1 MAIRYVDRSR
11 VLAQQSCPRKRY
23 WQYEHQG
30 RGIQP
35 IRMSIP
41 LVVGQMVHRGLEVI
55 LSAYQEVQTLP
66 DKCSD
71 NVTDAAVTVALLEYD
86 KEVKARGFTLD
97 PEEEAFSVY
106 AEQKAL
112 IEGMIRVWALRRLPG
127 FLEQFEVLEVER
139 EDQFPLQAK
148 GSDWFRCNG
157 CHSGTN
163 VPDSSCCGK
172 LMEKQESG
180 QQEIVWMSRADGLLR
195 ERASGDLY
203 VLSFKTSAD
212 WNDFKDK
219 EARIDMQGM
228 SELYAVEQRLRDEF
242 TKDYGVDAE
251 YADAYPK
258 LAGVQMEFLLKG
270 RRSRDKETK
279 QYLQD
284 SILVRPY
291 FKDGGG
297 LIEDEYAWK
306 YWTHCEGPHVMSGG
320 KKCNGDANHS
330 LGKGW
335 YRVPIWEHMP
345 IKEWI
350 QMLHEGGVQSDA
362 GDALEGLVVS
372 PMPFFRHQE
381 EIESWRRQVEGQETR
396 VAEAV
401 EGIKGRTESK
411 YSSRMSLSN
420 YLDLQF
426 PQHREACFKYG
437 EKHSCVFM
445 DCCFGNIGDPLE
457 SGLFQ
462 LRKAHH
468 AAEAEAFN
476 DA

>member
-1 MAIRYVDRSR
+1 MSIRYVDRSR
-11 VLAQQSCPRKRY
+11 VLKYQQCPRARY
-23 WQYEHQG
+23 YSTEIYG

-41 LVVGQMVHRGLEVI
+41 LVVGQMVHEGLAE
-55 LSAYQEVQTLP
+55 LLQLCANGWGGEKDLEATL
-66 DKCSD
+66 D
-71 NVTDAAVTVALLEYD
+71 NVVAGALEEYD

-106 AEQKAL
+106 SEQKAL
-112 IEGMIRVWALRRLPG
+112 IEAMIRVWALRRLPG

-139 EDQFPLQAK
+139 EDQFTL
-148 GSDWFRCNG
+148 
-157 CHSGTN
+157 
-163 VPDSSCCGK
+163 SSPREWVQNDHGFDER
-172 LMEKQESG
+172 MHQD
-180 QQEIVWMSRADGLLR
+180 IVWMSRADGLLR

-228 SELYAVEQRLRDEF
+228 SELYAIERRLFKERWSENFD
-242 TKDYGVDAE
+242 KDDFDIQGI
-251 YADAYPK
+251 K

-306 YWTHCEGPHVMSGG
+306 YWTHCDAPHTTSGG
-320 KKCNGDANHS
+320 KKCPGDANHS

-350 QMLHEGGVQSDA
+350 QLLHEGSVQSDA

-381 EIESWRRQVEGQETR
+381 EIESWRLQVESQEAR
-396 VAEAV
+396 IAE
-401 EGIKGRTESK
+401 IRKGAATDWPDDMK
-411 YSSRMSLSN
+411 F
-420 YLDLQF
+420 YLDRNF

-437 EKHSCVFM
+437 EKHSCQFLDV
-445 DCCFGNIGDPLE
+445 CFGNIGDPLE

-462 LRKAHH
+462 LRKPHH
-468 AAEAEAFN
+468 TPEEEAFAN
-476 DA
+476 S

>member
-1 MAIRYVDRSR
+1 MSIRYVDRSR
-11 VLAQQSCPRKRY
+11 VLKYQQCPRARY
-23 WQYEHQG
+23 YSTEIYG

-41 LVVGQMVHRGLEVI
+41 LVVGQCVHKGLAELLLGAAKMFEVEKTTI
-55 LSAYQEVQTLP
+55 GMWGVDWVDVCVDT
-66 DKCSD
+66 
-71 NVTDAAVTVALLEYD
+71 ALEEYD

-106 AEQKAL
+106 SEQKAL
-112 IEGMIRVWALRRLPG
+112 IEAMIRVWALRRLPG

-139 EDQFPLQAK
+139 EDTFTLYDPSENFSL
-148 GSDWFRCNG
+148 
-157 CHSGTN
+157 TP
-163 VPDSSCCGK
+163 PD
-172 LMEKQESG
+172 
-180 QQEIVWMSRADGLLR
+180 EIVWMSRADGLLR

-228 SELYAVEQRLRDEF
+228 SELYAIERRLFKERWSENFD
-242 TKDYGVDAE
+242 KDDFDIQGI
-251 YADAYPK
+251 K

-306 YWTHCEGPHVMSGG
+306 YWTHCDGPHVTSGG
-320 KKCNGDANHS
+320 KKCAGDANHS

-345 IKEWI
+345 VKEWI
-350 QMLHEGGVQSDA
+350 QLLHEGSVQSDA

-381 EIESWRRQVEGQETR
+381 EIESWRLQVESQEAR
-396 VAEAV
+396 IAE
-401 EGIKGRTESK
+401 IRKGAATDWPDDMK
-411 YSSRMSLSN
+411 F
-420 YLDLQF
+420 YLDRNF
-426 PQHREACFKYG
+426 PQHREACYKYG
-437 EKHSCVFM
+437 EKHPCQFLSI
-445 DCCFGNIGDPLE
+445 CFENIGDPLE

>member
-11 VLAQQSCPRKRY
+11 VLKYQQCPRARY
-23 WQYEHQG
+23 YSTEIYG

-41 LVVGQMVHRGLEVI
+41 LVVGQMVHAGLAELLQLCANGWGGEKDLDAT
-55 LSAYQEVQTLP
+55 LS
-66 DKCSD
+66 
-71 NVTDAAVTVALLEYD
+71 NVVVGALEEYD

-97 PEEEAFSVY
+97 PEEEAFQVY
-106 AEQKAL
+106 SEQKAL
-112 IEGMIRVWALRRLPG
+112 IEAMIRVWALRRLPG

-139 EDQFPLQAK
+139 EDQFPLTTKRTQKICPDMVSFHQRAENQIKTCPTCK
-148 GSDWFRCNG
+148 GKGNID
-157 CHSGTN
+157 
-163 VPDSSCCGK
+163 VIEDD
-172 LMEKQESG
+172 
-180 QQEIVWMSRADGLLR
+180 IVWMSRADGLLR

-228 SELYAVEQRLRDEF
+228 SELYAIEQRLHRERRK
-242 TKDYGVDAE
+242 TDAPYE
-251 YADAYPK
+251 SYEAI
-258 LAGVQMEFLLKG
+258 AGVQMEFLLKG

-297 LIEDEYAWK
+297 LMEDEYAWK
-306 YWTHCEGPHVMSGG
+306 YWTHCDGPHVTSGG
-320 KKCNGDANHS
+320 KKCPGDANHS

-335 YRVPIWEHMP
+335 YRVPIWEYMP

-350 QMLHEGGVQSDA
+350 QLLHEGSIQPDA

-381 EIESWRRQVEGQETR
+381 EIESWRLQVESQEAKI
-396 VAEAV
+396 AEIRRGAATDWPDDM
-401 EGIKGRTESK
+401 KF
-411 YSSRMSLSN
+411 
-420 YLDLQF
+420 YLDRNF

-437 EKHSCVFM
+437 EKHSCQFLDV
-445 DCCFGNIGDPLE
+445 CFGNIGDPLE

-476 DA
+476 DN